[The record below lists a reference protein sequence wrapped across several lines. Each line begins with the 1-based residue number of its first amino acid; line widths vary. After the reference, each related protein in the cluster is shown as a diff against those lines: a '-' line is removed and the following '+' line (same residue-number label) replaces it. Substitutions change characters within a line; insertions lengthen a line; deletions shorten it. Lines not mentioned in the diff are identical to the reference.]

1 MHAGVFIYRHSR
13 RQKYNTSS
21 CIGAWSQSYLADSPV
36 AGPSSCT
43 FSVAT
48 SIKRAA
54 VSYGKSMLHRNH
66 IWLLSLSPCVACLPP
81 VAVLPC
87 PSHCC
92 RCSFRTVSRVRLSDA
107 RPLASMWFRPSSRV
121 TNVVDVECCSLRPK
135 SAMTH
140 FPPWSIG
147 GRDVGQA
154 VALLSRG

>member
-13 RQKYNTSS
+13 RQKYKTSS

-66 IWLLSLSPCVACLPP
+66 IWLLSLSLCCLSP
-81 VAVLPC
+81 VAVLPLVRAA
-87 PSHCC
+87 PAS
-92 RCSFRTVSRVRLSDA
+92 RTVVVRSALSVVCVCLMRD
-107 RPLASMWFRPSSRV
+107 RSHGYGSVPSSRV
-121 TNVVDVECCSLRPK
+121 ANVVDVECCPLRSKVGHDPL
-135 SAMTH
+135 SVTE
-140 FPPWSIG
+140 PW
-147 GRDVGQA
+147 
-154 VALLSRG
+154 